1 MKINYSTGIIECKNE
16 DELHTYSYMIYPRT
30 IYTVKFNPPFG
41 TDGGTGGKIIMS
53 TAGEIIWLR
62 DPIEGVPDWMCWMK
76 GDIDSSD
83 YWMKINDGWSRKID
97 EKETNRFINGK
108 FDIYGEVFPVSM
120 SPFLHTDKQ
129 IEGYVWYGYGPEWN
143 RSLVHGEWFMS
154 LKQLTPYY
162 KKVYINI
169 EDILMGREGLELAE
183 NGYVGRLFG
192 EPYLLPNNL
201 KGEE

>member
-1 MKINYSTGIIECKNE
+1 MKINYSTNIIECKNE

-30 IYTVKFNPPFG
+30 IHTVKFNPPFG
-41 TDGGTGGKIIMS
+41 TDGGTGGKMIMS
-53 TAGEIIWLR
+53 TTGEIIWLR
-62 DPIEGVPDWMCWMK
+62 DPIEGSPDWMCWMK

-83 YWMKINDGWSRKID
+83 YWMKINNGWNREID

-108 FDIYGEVFPVSM
+108 FDIYGEIFPVSM

-129 IEGYVWYGYGPEWN
+129 IEGYVWYGYGLEWN
-143 RSLVHGEWFMS
+143 RSLVHGKWFMS
-154 LKQLTPYY
+154 LKPLTPYY

-169 EDILMGREGLELAE
+169 EDMLMGQEGLDIAR
-183 NGYVGRLFG
+183 NGYIGRLFG
-192 EPYLLPNNL
+192 EPYLLPNNF